1 MTFKCKKL
9 PSERVCCMAACVAPA
24 AVAAAEPSFAV
35 QLLGWEGLDQLSR
48 RLGLRGQLTFNL
60 QCFATLK

>member
-1 MTFKCKKL
+1 
-9 PSERVCCMAACVAPA
+9 VAPA